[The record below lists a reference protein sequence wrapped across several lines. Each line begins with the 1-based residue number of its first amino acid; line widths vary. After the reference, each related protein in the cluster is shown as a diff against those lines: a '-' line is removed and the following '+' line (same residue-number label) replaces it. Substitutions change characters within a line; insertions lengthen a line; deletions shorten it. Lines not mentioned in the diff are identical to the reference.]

1 MGRTSSGDPAAA
13 KEEEP
18 SPPAKEQPRSNN
30 RDSPIPAFSPSILK
44 AVYRETS
51 STVKSAYADVEERIA
66 FAVEER
72 AVADSVAIHLL
83 RTELAA
89 AEAALTEALA
99 ESARLRQQVIANGKD
114 NKSRPHP
121 TRPYMAAAAL
131 TPRDRT
137 SNGTSPDD
145 SARSSKGVSPRASER
160 RDVSPSPA
168 ESPDPLTSSAAAAAS
183 NAAAAPQ
190 YRKAALSTT
199 GAGGG
204 ADAKSQRLA
213 RAASAPVPRA
223 SRGTTRGSSRH
234 LSCLSSLFLRA
245 PSLACLITRRGLVP
259 ACHRP
264 CPYLP
269 LSVMLDERSQ
279 NLMLAAIDD
288 DIDVAQ
294 LEEELAELHADG
306 GEAKP
311 PERGR
316 PLGAP
321 PRSKKEEFQGPPLVG
336 SLLYDAGKASAAA
349 NKAPKGTPM
358 KGALTPGAKSAAGG
372 SPPVAKKKK
381 GGLFGRK

>member
-1 MGRTSSGDPAAA
+1 MSSEGSSNPFLNMFGGLMGRTSSGDPAAA

-137 SNGTSPDD
+137 SNGTRRSPVTAPLC
-145 SARSSKGVSPRASER
+145 ARSLLP
-160 RDVSPSPA
+160 
-168 ESPDPLTSSAAAAAS
+168 PLT
-183 NAAAAPQ
+183 
-190 YRKAALSTT
+190 
-199 GAGGG
+199 
-204 ADAKSQRLA
+204 
-213 RAASAPVPRA
+213 
-223 SRGTTRGSSRH
+223 
-234 LSCLSSLFLRA
+234 LR
-245 PSLACLITRRGLVP
+245 
-259 ACHRP
+259 
-264 CPYLP
+264 
-269 LSVMLDERSQ
+269 
-279 NLMLAAIDD
+279 
-288 DIDVAQ
+288 
-294 LEEELAELHADG
+294 
-306 GEAKP
+306 
-311 PERGR
+311 
-316 PLGAP
+316 
-321 PRSKKEEFQGPPLVG
+321 
-336 SLLYDAGKASAAA
+336 
-349 NKAPKGTPM
+349 
-358 KGALTPGAKSAAGG
+358 
-372 SPPVAKKKK
+372 
-381 GGLFGRK
+381 

>member
-223 SRGTTRGSSRH
+223 SR
-234 LSCLSSLFLRA
+234 
-245 PSLACLITRRGLVP
+245 
-259 ACHRP
+259 
-264 CPYLP
+264 
-269 LSVMLDERSQ
+269 VMLDERSQ